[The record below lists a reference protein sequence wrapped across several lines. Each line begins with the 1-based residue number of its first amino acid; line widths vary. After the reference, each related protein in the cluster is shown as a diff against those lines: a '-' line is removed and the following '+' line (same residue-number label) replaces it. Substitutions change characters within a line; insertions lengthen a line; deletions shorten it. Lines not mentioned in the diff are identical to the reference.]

1 MVVLVDKLGL
11 LKELLLPD
19 SGVLRCRLL
28 SFLKVQTTIYTYVY
42 IYIYI
47 HTALKHNVEMFVHN
61 VEYACACKLTEYTD
75 RFFARNQSRVQMI
88 LLKHNTSA
96 KILYWSFNLLL
107 G

>member
-42 IYIYI
+42 IYTLHY
-47 HTALKHNVEMFVHN
+47 KHNI
-61 VEYACACKLTEYTD
+61 EYVLC
-75 RFFARNQSRVQMI
+75 M
-88 LLKHNTSA
+88 
-96 KILYWSFNLLL
+96 
-107 G
+107 

>member
-1 MVVLVDKLGL
+1 MVVLVDKLVL
-11 LKELLLPD
+11 LQGLLLPD

-28 SFLKVQTTIYTYVY
+28 SFLKVQTTIYTYV
-42 IYIYI
+42 YIYI